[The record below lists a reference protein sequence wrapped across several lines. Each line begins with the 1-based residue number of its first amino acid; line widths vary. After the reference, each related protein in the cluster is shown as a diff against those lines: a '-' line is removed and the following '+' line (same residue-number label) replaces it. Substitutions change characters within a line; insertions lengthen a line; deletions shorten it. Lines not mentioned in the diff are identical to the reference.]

1 MFLHARLGLGA
12 DTLEPFKNAIH
23 RWLRPELSRGQD
35 VSVARAKRAI
45 SDYKKALGDSEG
57 VAELMVFYCEQ
68 AVGFYSEVTYDD
80 AGYLDALVRMFAR
93 ALHTTSS
100 LAAKAQSGLIGR
112 LDSVRNL
119 SRKLGY
125 GVGDDMDILLSEFV
139 LARGVS
145 SK

>member
-1 MFLHARLGLGA
+1 
-12 DTLEPFKNAIH
+12 
-23 RWLRPELSRGQD
+23 LSRGQD

-57 VAELMVFYCEQ
+57 VAEPMVFCCEQ
-68 AVGFYSEVTYDD
+68 AVGFYCEVTYDD

-119 SRKLGY
+119 SHELGY

-139 LARGVS
+139 LARRVS
-145 SK
+145 SR

>member
-1 MFLHARLGLGA
+1 
-12 DTLEPFKNAIH
+12 
-23 RWLRPELSRGQD
+23 LSRGQD

-100 LAAKAQSGLIGR
+100 LAAKAQSGLIER

-119 SRKLGY
+119 SHELGY